1 VIVRAS
7 NRLPAIDVARGSA
20 LSAMFA
26 YHLVW
31 DFTFFGLV
39 ARDIAT
45 APISRFLAHLIA
57 STFLLLVGISL
68 TLAARYAPR
77 RAFWQRLGRIAL
89 AAATIS
95 VVTRFVFRDEFVY
108 FGILHCI
115 ALSSLLAL
123 PLRRAPTS
131 LLFALAAAAFLL
143 PYLFSSSFFDAPYW
157 LWLGLSANVPASVDY
172 QPLLPGFGMVLI
184 GLCLGRLIAARPAPW
199 MQRPV
204 SGPIST
210 ALAFGGRHS
219 LLIYLLHQPVFFLL
233 LFGAVDL
240 FGSNAASV
248 EAGFINACQTECQ
261 AARAALP
268 KANRPATCAE
278 SCSCVVRALKEADL
292 WQAASTGKTT
302 SDTNDRVRAIS
313 SECSR
318 NP

>member
-20 LSAMFA
+20 LLAMFA

-39 ARDIAT
+39 AREVAA

-57 STFLLLVGISL
+57 STFLVLVGISL
-68 TLAARYAPR
+68 TLARDAPR
-77 RAFWQRLGRIAL
+77 RAFWRRLGRIAL
-89 AAATIS
+89 AAAAIS
-95 VVTRFVFRDEFVY
+95 VVTWFVFRDEFIY

-123 PLRRAPTS
+123 PLRRAPTA
-131 LLFALAAAAFLL
+131 LLIALAAAAFLL
-143 PYLFSSSFFDAPYW
+143 PYLFTSPFFDAPFW

-184 GLCLGRLIAARPAPW
+184 GLCLGRLIAARPPAW

-204 SGPIST
+204 SGAIPT

-219 LLIYLLHQPVFFLL
+219 LLIYLLHQPLFFLL
-233 LFGAVDL
+233 LFAAVDL
-240 FGSNAASV
+240 FGSNAPSV
-248 EAGFINACQTECQ
+248 EAGFINACQTKCQ

-268 KANRPATCAE
+268 NTNRPGTCAE
-278 SCSCVVRALKEADL
+278 SCSCVVRALKEANL
-292 WQAASTGKTT
+292 WKAASTGKNTP
-302 SDTNDRVRAIS
+302 DTNDRVRAIS